1 MAVSKFVL
9 RVTEVAPRVCGA
21 NGKATP
27 PSTGWPGKFAT
38 IHPRLVVPETYTTWS
53 ERAGGRGADADVLS
67 VLEKFGEFRVDF
79 SSVKV

>member
-1 MAVSKFVL
+1 MAVSKFAL

-27 PSTGWPGKFAT
+27 PSTGWPGKIRNDTPSARR
-38 IHPRLVVPETYTTWS
+38 PGNLYDL
-53 ERAGGRGADADVLS
+53 ERAGEEPDADVLS